1 MVEKQ
6 AVHCCNI
13 EAYADSCYVNG
24 GYNLH
29 TVFKAVSDKN
39 STFHSHSGDE
49 IMMGLGL

>member
-1 MVEKQ
+1 MDCWGGPL
-6 AVHCCNI
+6 AMHSR
-13 EAYADSCYVNG
+13 YADSCYVIG

-29 TVFKAVSDKN
+29 TVFKAASDKN